1 MAVSI
6 TREGWVELFVQRRS
20 PNMFLS
26 RFFTVKPGGFYNGDK
41 VAIDIQRFG
50 EQVALVVQRCS
61 GPRLNDISVFTT
73 KEFTPPSYAEAVP
86 FDVCDLVN
94 RLPGVDPYSAAYTE
108 YSAQLLTYMMQ
119 GFALMDDK
127 IKRSIELQASQILQY
142 GKLDLT
148 DDQGNVLYNL
158 DFSPKASHFPQCG
171 VTPGYGPVWSAGG
184 TNLINDLQTL
194 ADTIR
199 ADGKITPDKIIMGQ
213 GALRN
218 FLDND
223 AVKEIFDNR
232 RIDIGEVEPRLM
244 DAGATFQGM
253 VWVSNYPFQLWGYPE
268 TYEDPVSGDSTK
280 FVEDDKVIM
289 LSSKTRLDKV
299 SARVPLPLGVD
310 PRFAGFLPGRVTDME
325 AGLDVTPNVYG
336 TPNGKQ
342 ITGELES
349 RTLLIPVQ
357 IDGFGALK
365 TEA

>member
-1 MAVSI
+1 VYSQQKNLL
-6 TREGWVELFVQRRS
+6 R
-20 PNMFLS
+20 
-26 RFFTVKPGGFYNGDK
+26 
-41 VAIDIQRFG
+41 
-50 EQVALVVQRCS
+50 
-61 GPRLNDISVFTT
+61 
-73 KEFTPPSYAEAVP
+73 
-86 FDVCDLVN
+86 DLVN
-94 RLPGVDPYSAAYTE
+94 RLPGIDPFSASYTE

-127 IKRSIELQASQILQY
+127 IKRSVELQAAQILQT
-142 GKLDLT
+142 GKLNLT
-148 DDQGNVLYNL
+148 DDVGNILYTL

-171 VTPGYGPVWSAGG
+171 VTAGYGPVWSNAGA
-184 TNLINDLQTL
+184 TNITDLQLL
-194 ADTIR
+194 ANDIR
-199 ADGKITPDKIIMGQ
+199 ANGKLTPNKLIMGQ

-223 AVKEIFDNR
+223 AVQKIFDNR
-232 RIDIGEVEPRLM
+232 RIDIGDVDPMLA
-244 DAGATFQGM
+244 DAGATFQGV
-253 VWVSNYPFQLWGYPE
+253 VWVGNYPFQLWGYPE
-268 TYEDPVSGDSTK
+268 TYTDPVTQNATK

-289 LSSKTRLDKV
+289 LSDKTRLDKV

-310 PRFAGFLPGRVTDME
+310 PRFAGFLPGRVTDLE